1 MQTPQY
7 KIKQTLSLYVPGEL
21 LRNRLVFKKAVILY
35 ASPNNPGARALAA
48 ELEQAY
54 PGISTTEDPQHI
66 SVMRRGAVDISSAAA
81 ATHFLL
87 YLNSRTYMDA
97 AGDRLAEEL
106 RRARTAK
113 LTIVMAHENVP
124 ELGGCEF
131 ALFFTTTPKV
141 HLFQSQR

>member
-1 MQTPQY
+1 MLKRLHFKTPP
-7 KIKQTLSLYVPGEL
+7 T
-21 LRNRLVFKKAVILY
+21 LY
-35 ASPNNPGARALAA
+35 ASQNNPGARALAA

-54 PGISTTEDPQHI
+54 PGISTTEEPPP
-66 SVMRRGAVDISSAAA
+66 RLRPAAEAGGNAGSSAAA

-106 RRARTAK
+106 RRARTAN
-113 LTIVMAHENVP
+113 LSIVMAHENVP
-124 ELGGCEF
+124 ELGGCDF

-141 HLFQSQR
+141 HLVQSRRWLQS